1 MSRLWYLLPDLTR
14 SISVRASLFMIENKD
29 QVDDHEKS
37 VLNHNWKKD
46 CEVNGSDWE
55 KKNAWGEWNGE

>member
-1 MSRLWYLLPDLTR
+1 
-14 SISVRASLFMIENKD
+14 MIDNKD

-46 CEVNGSDWE
+46 CEVNGGDWE